1 MEEEKRQRLFNQKV
15 ASPGF
20 WTVPSSFQPEK
31 ETETERQRQRDR
43 EVTMHTLMNPKQQ
56 QYKLLST
63 NMLTI
68 Q

>member
-31 ETETERQRQRDR
+31 ETETERQRQRGHNAHIN
-43 EVTMHTLMNPKQQ
+43 EPKTTTVQ
-56 QYKLLST
+56 
-63 NMLTI
+63 I
-68 Q
+68 AEH